1 MLASKR
7 NAEKTPGYQRLRLLH
22 NHISTWVVSQVLIR
36 SDVDQRAE
44 ILAYFIRV
52 AGVLLSPLQNLDGFM
67 AVMNASNDSSI
78 FRLKKTWGRLPPQA
92 RDLWQKLVPVTEKGA
107 RPLNKFTKEAT
118 PPLIPY
124 LGVVIQNVIALQ
136 EYPDRV
142 EGDLINFKKI
152 RSISSLIQ
160 RMLAFQKTPYLLPTN
175 KRVLVSPTSFL
186 LAYLLPCLIL
196 VLCCFSV
203 GTHLLTSAFC

>member
-1 MLASKR
+1 M
-7 NAEKTPGYQRLRLLH
+7 P
-22 NHISTWVVSQVLIR
+22 
-36 SDVDQRAE
+36 
-44 ILAYFIRV
+44 
-52 AGVLLSPLQNLDGFM
+52 
-67 AVMNASNDSSI
+67 
-78 FRLKKTWGRLPPQA
+78 
-92 RDLWQKLVPVTEKGA
+92 WQKLVPVTEKGA

-186 LAYLLPCLIL
+186 LAYLLP
-196 VLCCFSV
+196 
-203 GTHLLTSAFC
+203 